1 MVGLAAIAAAGS
13 HALVVC
19 TSITSI
25 RQWISE
31 ALSKTTL
38 SPDQVGEWS
47 GQRKQLRPITFV
59 TYHALTW
66 ADPTTEREADLLD
79 RYPHL
84 ALFDEQGWGLIVYDE
99 VHLLPAPVFRA
110 TARIQAVRRLG
121 LTATLVRED
130 NREGDIFSLV
140 GPKRFDAPWTELE
153 SQGWIAPAVCTEVRV
168 PLSEGNRMVYAT
180 TEPRVR
186 HRVAASAEEKLP
198 VLDRHI
204 ARHADEQILVIGQFV
219 EQLRAVADR
228 LGAPLLT
235 GQTAQSTRDRLFG
248 EFRQGLIPVL
258 VVSKIANFSID

>member
-121 LTATLVRED
+121 LTATLVRDD

-153 SQGWIAPAVCTEVRV
+153 SQGWIAPAVC
-168 PLSEGNRMVYAT
+168 NRGPGAALGGQ
-180 TEPRVR
+180 PNGVR
-186 HRVAASAEEKLP
+186 HHRAPCPSPGGGQRRGETTG
-198 VLDRHI
+198 
-204 ARHADEQILVIGQFV
+204 ARPAH
-219 EQLRAVADR
+219 RPPR
-228 LGAPLLT
+228 
-235 GQTAQSTRDRLFG
+235 
-248 EFRQGLIPVL
+248 
-258 VVSKIANFSID
+258 